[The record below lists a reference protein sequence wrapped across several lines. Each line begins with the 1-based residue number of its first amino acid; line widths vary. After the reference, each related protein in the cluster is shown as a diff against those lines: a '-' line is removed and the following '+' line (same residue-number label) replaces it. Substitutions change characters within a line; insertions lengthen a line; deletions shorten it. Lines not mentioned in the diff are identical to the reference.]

1 MSDKI
6 IRVNFFI
13 KALRLHDYNKVLPSH
28 WIRCLQLVKY
38 FKKLPG
44 LAVTINNFTYRPDVA
59 VIMRGF
65 GRLERLTSKIYRRLG
80 TKVVWDTCVNYFER
94 DGKSLQVLPSQ
105 IAAARKMIP
114 NCNAVF
120 TASRFINDIS
130 SKYIKSFYLTDTID
144 KGHFSFWK
152 EDINLKAPVIGW
164 SGFAVKA
171 KILERYKHFLGRHR
185 VLIIA
190 DKDPLLDFDYE
201 FVRWDYYRF
210 PHDILR
216 CDVMFSPREVNDM
229 YNQGHSIFK
238 VGVFLSEGIPVIADP
253 IPSYTELRCP
263 HLYLCDTGNTDIEKV
278 MAGIDAD
285 KREWDER
292 FNSESIVWEYYDVF
306 GKVCSF

>member
-1 MSDKI
+1 MPDKI
-6 IRVNFFI
+6 IKVNFFI
-13 KALRLHDYNKVLPSH
+13 KSLYLNDYNKVLPSH
-28 WIRCLQLVKY
+28 WIRCLQLMRY
-38 FKKLPG
+38 FKGIEG
-44 LAVTINNFTYRPDVA
+44 LRVTVNNFTYLPDIL

-65 GRLERLTSKIYRRLG
+65 GGFEQLLAAAYRRLE

-94 DGKSLQVLPSQ
+94 DGKNLQVLPSQ
-105 IAAARKMIP
+105 IAVAHKMIAD
-114 NCNAVF
+114 CDAVF
-120 TASRFINDIS
+120 TASRFINDFA

-171 KILERYKHFLGRHR
+171 KILERYKHFLGKHR

-201 FVRWDYYRF
+201 FIRWDYHRF

-263 HLYLCDTGNTDIEKV
+263 HLYLCDTENTDIEKV
-278 MAGIDAD
+278 LMGMDTD
-285 KREWDER
+285 KRAWDKQ
-292 FNSESIVWEYYDVF
+292 FSSENIVREYNEVF
-306 GKVCSF
+306 KKLCPV